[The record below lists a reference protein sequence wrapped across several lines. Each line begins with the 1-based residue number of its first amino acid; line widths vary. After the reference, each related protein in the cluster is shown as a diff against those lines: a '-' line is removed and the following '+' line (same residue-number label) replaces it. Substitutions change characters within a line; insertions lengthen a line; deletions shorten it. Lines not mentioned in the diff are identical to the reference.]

1 MNSVRRQREPR
12 AAPKGPPGET
22 LTDSGI
28 IDILENPDQPDR
40 SCLHLGNQESP
51 APPAPPGRPGDL
63 EDRQVPCREGPPQ
76 HPRPS
81 PPRPSFTT
89 FRRWGVTELG
99 EPGWGGL
106 LPLRRYFRPQGTAGP
121 HWEVTPADT
130 GAKPHTQPHRPRIS
144 LNNPASPEPSESES
158 PPLIFPR
165 SPGPRAAPQP
175 PLLPPPLS

>member
-1 MNSVRRQREPR
+1 MVLALFTGYTIIIMIIVICFFVLLLLYYLEHLNRIISPSDVRLQLRQGSLGGG
-12 AAPKGPPGET
+12 KT
-22 LTDSGI
+22 I

-89 FRRWGVTELG
+89 FRRWGVTELD

-106 LPLRRYFRPQGTAGP
+106 LPLRRYFRPQGVLWASLDGS
-121 HWEVTPADT
+121 
-130 GAKPHTQPHRPRIS
+130 GRP
-144 LNNPASPEPSESES
+144 
-158 PPLIFPR
+158 
-165 SPGPRAAPQP
+165 
-175 PLLPPPLS
+175 